1 MATKIYQCM
10 QKISDAI
17 VENKDFLTDLD
28 REIGDAD
35 HGVNMARGFTEVMK
49 QLPEDEEDY
58 GVVLKKVGMVLL
70 SKVGGA
76 SGPLYGT
83 AYMKAGAAVKGKTSI
98 TLEDA
103 KAMLTEVIGGI
114 KMRGKAVK
122 GEKTML
128 DALEP
133 ALDALTKG
141 IENGDDAETCLNAM
155 CEAAREG
162 VEFTKTIRATKGRA
176 SYLGDRSIGHQDPGA
191 TSATIT
197 LEAIRD
203 FYLENKQSKQGIE
216 QANGGEGV
224 VLLADLG
231 SGILS
236 SQMAIDLLEEDI
248 PVQIA
253 DAPILEGAISAAV
266 QAAIGGNL
274 KEVIEAAELA
284 KQVSKLE

>member
-98 TLEDA
+98 TLED
-103 KAMLTEVIGGI
+103 GGI

-141 IENGDDAETCLNAM
+141 MENGDDAEACLNAM

-203 FYLENKQSKQGIE
+203 FYLENK
-216 QANGGEGV
+216 
-224 VLLADLG
+224 
-231 SGILS
+231 
-236 SQMAIDLLEEDI
+236 
-248 PVQIA
+248 
-253 DAPILEGAISAAV
+253 
-266 QAAIGGNL
+266 
-274 KEVIEAAELA
+274 
-284 KQVSKLE
+284 